1 MSDPH
6 HTPGRANPAP
16 TPQRPPHPVTLPPSE
31 PTTAPP
37 HGARRPAARLT
48 WLGPHGAS
56 LDPVDPAD
64 DGLSPLLASAPSPA
78 TFQVTSPYPV
88 VPSASTRPDTSR
100 TPVEPDDA
108 PSARTRPAPPTT
120 PSPPPAPT
128 PATAP
133 GPGPRSSPAAP
144 APARAPDKPTPPT
157 PPPSPAPPRGPAAP
171 SATRAATVTP
181 VPPTSPPSSTSLTSA
196 TLSASRATPAAPAA
210 PTPAPSSVPASPA
223 RSPLAPASRAPHGPA
238 APPAAAPA
246 REQAPRGAERFV
258 ARAAAVTA
266 ILTACGALF
275 GLVRDQTIARLF
287 GATGATDAFLVA
299 WTVPEVAATL
309 LIEDA
314 MALVLI
320 PAFSLALSRRQAAPA
335 PDVEPE
341 RSQGAGDP
349 VRALVAAT
357 APRLCAALAC
367 AALLL
372 ALAAPWCVDLLAP
385 GLTHPALAVDCT
397 RLTALTVLT
406 FGVAGYLSA
415 ALRAHRSFVPPAA
428 IYVAYNL
435 AIIGTVLA
443 VGDPWGVRAAA
454 LGVAAGSVLMIL
466 VQLPSFSRTVAV
478 WPRARDRPR
487 PRLRPFLARRG
498 VARLRGAAVPL
509 GLAVL
514 APVALFTLTRQ
525 AQVLVERFVA
535 SSLPPGAISHLN
547 YAQKIAQVPMVLSL
561 MICTVTFP
569 LVARAM
575 ADGERERAR
584 RRVERDLYLAGLV
597 VLVGAAYV
605 VGYAP
610 TLVEL
615 LFQRGAFDADDTS
628 VTASV
633 MRVYAV
639 GLLGHSLTG
648 ALVRPFFSVARPT
661 WYPALAMLGGL
672 LLTTAV
678 GVATARHWGVYGI
691 ALANAL
697 GITTTA
703 ALLLHGLS
711 RRMIPLDVRR
721 LGAGLGRL
729 VAAAAVASA
738 VGAVAAHLATAS
750 LAAAAY
756 GLCLVPTVFAA
767 AALVLR
773 APEVADLLGS
783 AGGAARRAA
792 ARAARRLPGRADRTP
807 AHSDTP
813 PDSHPGDGL
822 DGHHL
827 GGHRDDP
834 HRRSAPRA
842 AGANPGRAPRHTDR
856 PRPAP
861 RARPVRDDAAP
872 RPPRRTDPD
881 DH

>member
-1 MSDPH
+1 M
-6 HTPGRANPAP
+6 
-16 TPQRPPHPVTLPPSE
+16 
-31 PTTAPP
+31 
-37 HGARRPAARLT
+37 
-48 WLGPHGAS
+48 
-56 LDPVDPAD
+56 
-64 DGLSPLLASAPSPA
+64 
-78 TFQVTSPYPV
+78 
-88 VPSASTRPDTSR
+88 
-100 TPVEPDDA
+100 
-108 PSARTRPAPPTT
+108 
-120 PSPPPAPT
+120 
-128 PATAP
+128 
-133 GPGPRSSPAAP
+133 
-144 APARAPDKPTPPT
+144 
-157 PPPSPAPPRGPAAP
+157 
-171 SATRAATVTP
+171 
-181 VPPTSPPSSTSLTSA
+181 
-196 TLSASRATPAAPAA
+196 
-210 PTPAPSSVPASPA
+210 
-223 RSPLAPASRAPHGPA
+223 
-238 APPAAAPA
+238 
-246 REQAPRGAERFV
+246 
-258 ARAAAVTA
+258 
-266 ILTACGALF
+266 LTACGALF

-335 PDVEPE
+335 PAVEPD

-357 APRLCAALAC
+357 APRLCAALAG

-372 ALAAPWCVDLLAP
+372 ALAAPWIVDLLAP

-443 VGDPWGVRAAA
+443 VGDRWGVRAAA

-466 VQLPSFSRTVAV
+466 VQLPAFSRTVAV
-478 WPRARDRPR
+478 WPRARNPRPH
-487 PRLRPFLARRG
+487 PRLRPSLPRRR
-498 VARLRGAAVPL
+498 VPRLRGAAVPL

-633 MRVYAV
+633 MRVYAI

-703 ALLLHGLS
+703 ALLLRGLS

-721 LGAGLGRL
+721 MGAGLGRL

-767 AALVLR
+767 AALALR

-783 AGGAARRAA
+783 AGGTARRAA
-792 ARAARRLPGRADRTP
+792 ARAARRLPGRAGRPP

-813 PDSHPGDGL
+813 PDAPPDSHPGVGPDGDHL
-822 DGHHL
+822 D
-827 GGHRDDP
+827 GHRDDP
-834 HRRSAPRA
+834 HRQAAPRA
-842 AGANPGRAPRHTDR
+842 AGADSGRDPRPPDRPGRAPRT
-856 PRPAP
+856 
-861 RARPVRDDAAP
+861 RPVRDDAAP
-872 RPPRRTDPD
+872 RPPRRTDPH

>member
-1 MSDPH
+1 M
-6 HTPGRANPAP
+6 
-16 TPQRPPHPVTLPPSE
+16 
-31 PTTAPP
+31 
-37 HGARRPAARLT
+37 
-48 WLGPHGAS
+48 
-56 LDPVDPAD
+56 
-64 DGLSPLLASAPSPA
+64 
-78 TFQVTSPYPV
+78 
-88 VPSASTRPDTSR
+88 
-100 TPVEPDDA
+100 
-108 PSARTRPAPPTT
+108 
-120 PSPPPAPT
+120 
-128 PATAP
+128 
-133 GPGPRSSPAAP
+133 
-144 APARAPDKPTPPT
+144 
-157 PPPSPAPPRGPAAP
+157 
-171 SATRAATVTP
+171 
-181 VPPTSPPSSTSLTSA
+181 
-196 TLSASRATPAAPAA
+196 
-210 PTPAPSSVPASPA
+210 
-223 RSPLAPASRAPHGPA
+223 
-238 APPAAAPA
+238 AAPA

-266 ILTACGALF
+266 MLTACGALF

-335 PDVEPE
+335 PAVQPE

-357 APRLCAALAC
+357 APRLCAALAG

-372 ALAAPWCVDLLAP
+372 ALAAPWIVNLLAP

-443 VGDPWGVRAAA
+443 VGDRWGVRAAA

-466 VQLPSFSRTVAV
+466 VQLPAFSRTVAT
-478 WPRARDRPR
+478 WPRARTPRSR
-487 PRLRPFLARRG
+487 PRLRPFLARRRR
-498 VARLRGAAVPL
+498 VPRLRGAAVPL

-633 MRVYAV
+633 MRVYAI

-697 GITTTA
+697 GITTSA
-703 ALLLHGLS
+703 ALLLRGLS

-721 LGAGLGRL
+721 MGAGLGRL

-767 AALVLR
+767 AALALR

-783 AGGAARRAA
+783 AGGTARRAA
-792 ARAARRLPGRADRTP
+792 AHAARRLPGRAGRTP

-813 PDSHPGDGL
+813 PDSHRGDGPAG
-822 DGHHL
+822 DHL
-827 GGHRDDP
+827 AGHRDDP
-834 HRRSAPRA
+834 HRQAAPRA
-842 AGANPGRAPRHTDR
+842 ANTSRDPDRPGRAPRT
-856 PRPAP
+856 
-861 RARPVRDDAAP
+861 RPVRDDAAP
-872 RPPRRTDPD
+872 RPPRRTDPH